1 MFLNRNGCIEYCV
14 HNMCRECVNLC
25 CYELNAPVLSGNF
38 PNIVV
43 SS

>member
-1 MFLNRNGCIEYCV
+1 MFLNRNEYCV
-14 HNMCRECVNLC
+14 HNMCRECVNLWC

>member
-14 HNMCRECVNLC
+14 HNMCEFVVLLC
-25 CYELNAPVLSGNF
+25 SRFIQQFSYSIVH
-38 PNIVV
+38 IVV